1 MLVGLG
7 VDPLLDQI
15 PINEVL
21 LVCPLPKATMLLLIE
36 VIFFPER
43 TKIPATIGGVRAAV
57 PIVELL
63 KAQILFREIVV
74 HKVVV
79 TAALA
84 EELPTTI
91 ILDVAVVLVFAI
103 LLILF

>member
-1 MLVGLG
+1 MLYTFVLVGLG

-36 VIFFPER
+36 VILFPER

-74 HKVVV
+74 PKVVV
-79 TAALA
+79 IGLA
-84 EELPTTI
+84 EAIPITLTCSSP
-91 ILDVAVVLVFAI
+91 VFVLAKY
-103 LLILF
+103 

>member
-1 MLVGLG
+1 M
-7 VDPLLDQI
+7 LDQI

-36 VIFFPER
+36 VILFPER

-63 KAQILFREIVV
+63 NAQILFREIVV
-74 HKVVV
+74 PKVVV

-84 EELPTTI
+84 EEIPTTI
-91 ILDVAVVLVFAI
+91 ILVVAVAVSYTHLTLPTSDLV
-103 LLILF
+103 